1 MNMSQADIQRIATEA
16 AHAAAT
22 RVLLDRVAHDK
33 TAVQETVKETL
44 IILGIGGDPLEVQKD
59 MQHLRAWR
67 QSVEG
72 VQQKT
77 IYAMVG
83 IVASGIIA
91 AFWVGFK
98 EFVSK

>member
-1 MNMSQADIQRIATEA
+1 MSMSQAEVTKIATEA

-22 RVLLDRVAHDK
+22 RVLLDRTEHDK
-33 TAVQETVKETL
+33 RAVQETVKETL

-67 QSVEG
+67 TSVEG

-77 IYAMVG
+77 IFALVG

-98 EFVSK
+98 EFIAK